1 MVTFAAVVIAGKAP
15 SSEGAAEAEPCSGSN
30 EGMHLQAQ
38 DQRRTE

>member
-1 MVTFAAVVIAGKAP
+1 MTFAGVVIAGKAP